1 MRRPL
6 KILITLGALALIPI
20 MVERTGEKVKAYP
33 GASSAHAEL
42 ERGLD
47 FLMTGKN
54 IPMDFLS
61 AIEKFSQVAP
71 EHGATSLEAEIA
83 EFLSAWCIWADPSS
97 DNKRK
102 EMALS
107 DFQLKYPD
115 SPFLAHALFMRA
127 LIEST
132 SIPQTG
138 PDTAISTYKKIVQD
152 YPDST
157 LADLSRLALA
167 GLYREQVHDLRESA
181 RWYGEVVRSGTDTFL
196 LHEIEL
202 FHYLQAKMLQE
213 AGDADEAR
221 RIYHAIL
228 ESEKK
233 SAGNWK
239 DRALD
244 RLAEL
249 GEKVQDESWGEV
261 QQTSFPMQNHSFS
274 SDKPITLRISSWIL
288 EKKGMLEAF
297 TQIGEKYHEH
307 NPDVTIEWISLPYT
321 GYHDWLQTQILSDEI
336 PDIVQIDNGT
346 AVRYGAYQ
354 GKLVDIS
361 PYLEKPNNY
370 TGVRWAE
377 MFWPQFL
384 IEARDPVKR
393 RNWVVSWASENS
405 AFIYNKDAFRK
416 AGLIKRDNSGN
427 AVRDSSGKEVVDEPE
442 TWADLITAFQKLEQA
457 GYYGEVC
464 NFHPDPAPLIWQ
476 MPYITKQ
483 IYDNLIP
490 KLDVIVPDD
499 SPDVFEIAKCLLDG
513 TLDLRDGEVSELWR
527 LLYEKSEYWVPGST
541 AMDIRDAFNDFLRGK
556 AATLHWVSTDLADFE
571 DKADFELGVFP
582 FPSLEGTPY
591 FDGLYNE
598 TPSLRAF
605 EFSIP
610 RVTESRNTL
619 PAAMDFLM
627 YLTSPEAQRVMVD
640 KGNTIPPIRGIQPSR
655 RLEPFMRAI
664 GRRGTH
670 TTFFNPYEIGIVKE
684 PYWAEGR
691 TKVLDELNSLLGS
704 IPNYTYFRSATGG
717 TREVYQDWRKERLLE
732 FLDNLQ
738 KYFVWAYG
746 RAVREYAEDLHAE
759 IRRHNHDWIGL
770 FRSTWMQETP
780 PDPGNALAAFED
792 IWRTLNDQY
801 SMILLCQRVTGSHLG
816 SFDVE
821 SPPIPYRTLKN
832 IQRFFIILI
841 TSIFSLGLVVMIWR
855 GTLDAL
861 LKDGR
866 VLSVFLP
873 TVLLLGTFCYFPAG
887 SAIYHAFFKWN
898 GADISE
904 FIGLQN
910 FRNLLADGILS
921 GSFAIM
927 GVFLI
932 ASILKLTP
940 TIVVAVVLFHLAS
953 RTLQY
958 WFRVAFVL
966 PLIIPSIVGM
976 LVWKYF
982 YKMDGGVLNAL
993 LLRLDV
999 IQVPVN
1005 WLGSENTVVPALLF
1019 IGFPFV
1025 STIGVLILMAGLQA
1039 IPGSVFEAAE
1049 LDGCGA
1055 VHRFWLIEMP
1065 LIMGQVKL
1073 NLVLTTIGTLQEF
1086 ALPLILTRG
1095 GPNNAS
1101 MLPGLWMY
1109 LNAFSYGKMGYASAL
1124 GVVMF
1129 LIILGFTLVN
1139 MKVAKSHVD

>member
-1 MRRPL
+1 MQRPL
-6 KILITLGALALIPI
+6 KSLISLGALALIPL
-20 MVERTGEKVKAYP
+20 MAMRTAEKVKPCP
-33 GASSAHAEL
+33 GLSVARAEL
-42 ERGLD
+42 ERGMD

-54 IPMDFLS
+54 VPMDFLS
-61 AIEKFSQVAP
+61 AIDRFSQVSP
-71 EHGATSLEAEIA
+71 VNGATPYEADTA
-83 EFLSAWCIWADPSS
+83 SFLSTWCVWADPSVEGE
-97 DNKRK
+97 RK
-102 EMALS
+102 QQDLILFIE
-107 DFQLKYPD
+107 KHPK
-115 SPFLAHALFMRA
+115 SPFLAHALYMQA
-127 LIEST
+127 LWASLTITEY
-132 SIPQTG
+132 G
-138 PDTAISTYKKIVQD
+138 PDQALTAYQKIVELF
-152 YPDST
+152 PESS
-157 LADLSRLALA
+157 LADLSRQALA
-167 GLYREQVHDLRESA
+167 GIYREHVHDPQEA
-181 RWYGEVVRSGTDTFL
+181 AHWYGELVEKGTDTFL
-196 LHEIEL
+196 HHEIEL

-213 AGDADEAR
+213 AGDNEAAR
-221 RIYHAIL
+221 SIYHTIL

-249 GEKVQDESWGEV
+249 GDISEEGFIDHIRSEPYQMVAHTFTPSQPV
-261 QQTSFPMQNHSFS
+261 
-274 SDKPITLRISSWIL
+274 TLRVSSWIL

-297 TQIGEKYHEH
+297 TKISEEYHER
-307 NPDVTIEWISLPYT
+307 NPGVTIKWVSLPYT
-321 GYHDWLQTQILSDEI
+321 GYHDWLQTQILSNEI

-361 PYLEKPNNY
+361 PYLEKPNQY
-370 TGVRWAE
+370 TGITWAD

-405 AFIYNKDAFRK
+405 AFIYNRDAFRK
-416 AGLIKRDNSGN
+416 AGIIKRDDVGN
-427 AVRDSSGKEVVDEPE
+427 AIRDSTGKEVVDEPE
-442 TWADLITAFQKLEQA
+442 TWAELIAAFRKLEQA

-499 SPDVFEIAKCLLDG
+499 YPDVFETAKCLLDG
-513 TLDLRDGEVSELWR
+513 TLDLRDKEVSELWH
-527 LLYEKSEYWVPGST
+527 LLYEKSEFWVPGST

-556 AATLHWVSTDLADFE
+556 AATIHWVSTDLADFE
-571 DKADFELGVFP
+571 DKAPFELGVFP

-605 EFSIP
+605 EFAVP
-610 RVTESRNTL
+610 QVTESRGNL
-619 PAAMDFLM
+619 PAAVDFLM
-627 YLTSPEAQRVMVD
+627 YLTSPEAQKIMVD
-640 KGNTIPPIRGIQPSR
+640 TANTIPPIKGIQPSE

-670 TTFFNPYEIGIVKE
+670 TIFFNPYEIGIVKE

-691 TKVLDELNSLLGS
+691 TRVLDELNSLLGA
-704 IPNYTYFRSATGG
+704 IPNYTYFKKSVGG
-717 TREVYQDWRKERLLE
+717 SHDVYQAWRDERFKE
-732 FLDNLQ
+732 FLENLQ
-738 KYFVWAYG
+738 KYFIWAYG
-746 RAVREYAEDLHAE
+746 RAVREYAEDLQAE
-759 IRRHNHDWIGL
+759 IRRHHHDWIAI
-770 FRSTWMQETP
+770 FRDTFQRNDP
-780 PDPGNALAAFED
+780 PNADVFLSAFDEV
-792 IWRTLNDQY
+792 WRTLTEVN
-801 SMILLCQRVTGSHLG
+801 STILLCQRVTGNDQDLLEN
-816 SFDVE
+816 E
-821 SPPIPYRTLKN
+821 SPPLSYRSLKSL
-832 IQRFFIILI
+832 IHFIMILV
-841 TSIFSLGLVVMIWR
+841 TSLFSLTLVVMTWR
-855 GTLDAL
+855 GTLEAIM
-861 LKDGR
+861 KDR
-866 VLSVFLP
+866 QILMVFVP
-873 TVLLLGTFCYFPAG
+873 TLVLLGVFCYFPAG

-910 FRNLLADGILS
+910 FRYLLADEVLS
-921 GSFAIM
+921 GSFIIM
-927 GVFLI
+927 GVFLV
-932 ASILKLTP
+932 ANILKLTP
-940 TIVVAVVLFHLAS
+940 TILVAVLLFHLAN

-993 LLRLDV
+993 LLWFNV

-1025 STIGVLILMAGLQA
+1025 STIGVLILLAGLQA
-1039 IPGSVFEAAE
+1039 IPGSIFEASE

-1055 VHRFWLIEMP
+1055 FRRFWLIEMP
-1065 LIMGQVKL
+1065 LVMGQVKL

-1139 MKVAKSHVD
+1139 MKVAKVHVD

>member
-167 GLYREQVHDLRESA
+167 GLHREQVHDLRESA

-442 TWADLITAFQKLEQA
+442 TWADL
-457 GYYGEVC
+457 
-464 NFHPDPAPLIWQ
+464 
-476 MPYITKQ
+476 
-483 IYDNLIP
+483 
-490 KLDVIVPDD
+490 
-499 SPDVFEIAKCLLDG
+499 
-513 TLDLRDGEVSELWR
+513 
-527 LLYEKSEYWVPGST
+527 
-541 AMDIRDAFNDFLRGK
+541 
-556 AATLHWVSTDLADFE
+556 
-571 DKADFELGVFP
+571 
-582 FPSLEGTPY
+582 
-591 FDGLYNE
+591 
-598 TPSLRAF
+598 
-605 EFSIP
+605 
-610 RVTESRNTL
+610 
-619 PAAMDFLM
+619 
-627 YLTSPEAQRVMVD
+627 
-640 KGNTIPPIRGIQPSR
+640 
-655 RLEPFMRAI
+655 
-664 GRRGTH
+664 
-670 TTFFNPYEIGIVKE
+670 
-684 PYWAEGR
+684 
-691 TKVLDELNSLLGS
+691 
-704 IPNYTYFRSATGG
+704 
-717 TREVYQDWRKERLLE
+717 
-732 FLDNLQ
+732 
-738 KYFVWAYG
+738 
-746 RAVREYAEDLHAE
+746 
-759 IRRHNHDWIGL
+759 
-770 FRSTWMQETP
+770 
-780 PDPGNALAAFED
+780 
-792 IWRTLNDQY
+792 
-801 SMILLCQRVTGSHLG
+801 
-816 SFDVE
+816 
-821 SPPIPYRTLKN
+821 
-832 IQRFFIILI
+832 
-841 TSIFSLGLVVMIWR
+841 
-855 GTLDAL
+855 
-861 LKDGR
+861 
-866 VLSVFLP
+866 
-873 TVLLLGTFCYFPAG
+873 
-887 SAIYHAFFKWN
+887 
-898 GADISE
+898 
-904 FIGLQN
+904 
-910 FRNLLADGILS
+910 
-921 GSFAIM
+921 
-927 GVFLI
+927 
-932 ASILKLTP
+932 
-940 TIVVAVVLFHLAS
+940 
-953 RTLQY
+953 
-958 WFRVAFVL
+958 
-966 PLIIPSIVGM
+966 
-976 LVWKYF
+976 
-982 YKMDGGVLNAL
+982 
-993 LLRLDV
+993 
-999 IQVPVN
+999 
-1005 WLGSENTVVPALLF
+1005 
-1019 IGFPFV
+1019 
-1025 STIGVLILMAGLQA
+1025 
-1039 IPGSVFEAAE
+1039 
-1049 LDGCGA
+1049 
-1055 VHRFWLIEMP
+1055 
-1065 LIMGQVKL
+1065 
-1073 NLVLTTIGTLQEF
+1073 
-1086 ALPLILTRG
+1086 
-1095 GPNNAS
+1095 
-1101 MLPGLWMY
+1101 
-1109 LNAFSYGKMGYASAL
+1109 
-1124 GVVMF
+1124 
-1129 LIILGFTLVN
+1129 
-1139 MKVAKSHVD
+1139 